1 MCRFIIFL
9 PPIWK
14 GVFSEIENSCSIYP
28 PHLFWLS
35 PPIQT
40 CFCSSLFVYLC
51 PVVLMVVGG
60 TKKNEQ
66 RCGVQSI
73 KWLIPSIH
81 PSGPLWQTSLPQKYF
96 QLLLADLRQNQV
108 RYTISLDLPS
118 VLLLVEHAQVTSKQ
132 IPLEDYYFVTLQMSE
147 LQIIFNGWARLPYKE
162 NKLWLPSAYF
172 CTQPKADHHIGEVW
186 FNTSTT
192 PGLLPRPRGP
202 STHSLGAATYSQSYQ
217 STVFH
222 QRTVSSDFWG
232 PECMFTVKVWRG
244 KRNHIICKE
253 QRTNS
258 EDPDTE
264 QDNLQSL

>member
-60 TKKNEQ
+60 TKTSSAVERK
-66 RCGVQSI
+66 CTLLSDC
-73 KWLIPSIH
+73 WLIPSIH
-81 PSGPLWQTSLPQKYF
+81 PSIHPSGPLC
-96 QLLLADLRQNQV
+96 R
-108 RYTISLDLPS
+108 SLDLPS
-118 VLLLVEHAQVTSKQ
+118 VVLPVEHAQVTSEQ

-202 STHSLGAATYSQSYQ
+202 STHSLGAATYS
-217 STVFH
+217 
-222 QRTVSSDFWG
+222 
-232 PECMFTVKVWRG
+232 
-244 KRNHIICKE
+244 
-253 QRTNS
+253 
-258 EDPDTE
+258 
-264 QDNLQSL
+264 